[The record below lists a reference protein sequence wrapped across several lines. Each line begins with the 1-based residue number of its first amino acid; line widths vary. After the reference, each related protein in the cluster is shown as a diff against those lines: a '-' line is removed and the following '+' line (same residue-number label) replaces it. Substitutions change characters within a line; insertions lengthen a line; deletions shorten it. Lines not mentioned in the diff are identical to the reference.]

1 MKKTEKIKIT
11 ILTLLIACLTAFSTA
26 PVWAASDEDDLTFEK
41 NRAKVRDYS
50 FTDVKKAS
58 NNEQE
63 VVNYSGKTIMWEGE
77 LVKKIEN
84 DAYFEYIMKLNTGDE
99 CRVLSGR
106 GINFK
111 MGSYVKIKGM
121 ILIRDGRFSHVVLDD
136 IKAAY
141 KPIKQVKFEGLAGF
155 MPYDVSDKDAFSRIF
170 TWILYYNPGVSRR
183 NAEFIANRIVFYS
196 KKHRQDPYL
205 VTALMSVESA
215 FNMSAVSPAGAIGLG
230 QLMPGTASM
239 LGVNPYH
246 PEQNIEGAV
255 RYLANQMDTWKG
267 SVALSLASYNAG
279 PGAVMKYN
287 GIPPYR
293 ETMDYVNIVS
303 SLYYQIRARR

>member
-1 MKKTEKIKIT
+1 MNKTNMAKTYLLT
-11 ILTLLIACLTAFSTA
+11 ILLVCFVILSAA
-26 PVWAASDEDDLTFEK
+26 PNASAVEDDLKFEK
-41 NRAKVRDYS
+41 DRAKVRDFS

-58 NNEQE
+58 ENEQQAI
-63 VVNYSGKTIMWEGE
+63 NYSGKTIMWEGE
-77 LVKKIEN
+77 LVKKIDN
-84 DAYFEYIMKLNTGDE
+84 DAYFEYILKLNNGDE

-106 GINFK
+106 GISFK

-121 ILIRDGRFSHVVLDD
+121 ILIKDGRFSHVVLDD

-141 KPIKQVKFEGLAGF
+141 KPVKIAKIEGLGGF
-155 MPYDVSDKDAFSRIF
+155 SFYDTDKNAFDRIL

-196 KKHRQDPYL
+196 KKHKTDPYL
-205 VTALMSVESA
+205 VTALMSIESA
-215 FNMSAVSPAGAIGLG
+215 FNMSAISPAGAVGLG

-246 PEQNIEGAV
+246 PEQNIEGSV
-255 RYLANQMDTWKG
+255 RYLATQLDTWNG
-267 SVALSLASYNAG
+267 SMALALASYNAG

-293 ETMDYVNIVS
+293 ETMDYVNVVS
-303 SLYYQIRARR
+303 SIYYQIRARR